1 MCCAISE
8 PGVTD
13 LPATADA
20 AVIGGGIVGIAIA
33 RGLLGHGLRTVI
45 LDEGDRAHRASRA
58 NFALIWVQ
66 GKGLGMSAYASW
78 SKRSADHWR
87 QFADGLEDEAG
98 IDLALSQPGG
108 FNLAFSDEELQR
120 LSERMKRLHNQQAAD
135 FRYETLDRR
144 QTQAM
149 LPAIGPDVVG
159 SVFSPHDGHVNSLRL
174 FRALHAACDR
184 RGGTYIADAKVAR
197 IVPLASG
204 FRIET
209 SGGTIETAKVVLT
222 AGLGNAAL
230 APMAGLSAPVRPL
243 RGQIVVT
250 ERIERFLDYPINWLR
265 QTDEGTV
272 MIGDSQ
278 DESGEDGETDLAIN
292 ATMAQRAVRA
302 FPMLAAAR
310 VVRSWSGLRV
320 MTTDGF
326 PIYDQS
332 RQHPGAFIATC
343 HSGVTLAANHAGLVA
358 DAIAAGRL
366 PEALRPFSA
375 RRFDVHAAG

>member
-1 MCCAISE
+1 M
-8 PGVTD
+8 TD
-13 LPATADA
+13 LPTTADA
-20 AVIGGGIVGIAIA
+20 VVIGGGIVGIAIA
-33 RGLLGHGLRTVI
+33 RGLLGHGLRTVV

-87 QFADGLEDEAG
+87 QFADGLEGETG
-98 IDLALSQPGG
+98 VDLALAQPGG
-108 FNLAFSDEELQR
+108 FNLAFSEEDLQR
-120 LSERMKRLHNQQAAD
+120 LSERMRRLHNQQAAD

-184 RGGTYIADAKVAR
+184 RGGTYVADAKVAR
-197 IVPLASG
+197 VVPLASG

-209 SGGTIETAKVVLT
+209 NAGPVETAKVVLT

-230 APMAGLSAPVRPL
+230 APMVGLSAPVRPL

-250 ERIERFLDYPINWLR
+250 ERVERFLDYPINWLR

-272 MIGDSQ
+272 MIGDCQ

-332 RQHPGAFIATC
+332 AQYPGAFIATC

-366 PEALRPFSA
+366 PNALAPFSA
-375 RRFDVHAAG
+375 RRFDVHAA